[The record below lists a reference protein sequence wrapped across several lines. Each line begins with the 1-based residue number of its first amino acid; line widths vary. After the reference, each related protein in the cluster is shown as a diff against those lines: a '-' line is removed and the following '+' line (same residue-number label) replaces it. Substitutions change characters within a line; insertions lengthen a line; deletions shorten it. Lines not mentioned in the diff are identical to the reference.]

1 MLERR
6 RRLRRALSGGAVLGA
21 TAAAWLAVC
30 EIAYVAVVSREAF
43 ASGGDVVRFAGFG
56 AGLLLLAGVA
66 LGVLL
71 GLVHAALGALAD
83 RLALRRSTA
92 PIWAARLYTI
102 AATPALAWLAALTFQ
117 GRRARTLPHKD
128 LIAVALGVAAIGC
141 FYIAAR
147 IIGSVKDRIGRGAT
161 SKAAS
166 ALIGVAMLG
175 AAAALYVAD
184 QRILPRLYAF
194 MHVAFAAGAFAC
206 AQLGLG
212 ALYLALRKGRHG
224 LARLADPQAALLVTV
239 GAAALGLYAIGP
251 LCKSEALRFVA
262 FDRAALVGKTLGAAG
277 SMHLLPARAHATTAA
292 VDAPAMVAAAGPKLP
307 GADVFL
313 ISIDALRADHVGS
326 YGYSRATTPNI
337 DALAKD
343 AVVFERAYSQVP
355 HTSFSL
361 ATLLTGKYVY
371 SLAALGDAARH
382 ETLAEILRRYRYKT
396 AAFYPPSVFFIDEKK
411 FTTYQ
416 ESHFGFEYVKFEYL
430 DADKRVD
437 QIVNFLETEKPAR
450 TFVWVHFFEPHE
462 PYDVHPGISFGGAA
476 IDRYDGEIAYVDRA
490 VGRLIDYIHKNR
502 PGAIIAITADHGE
515 EFGEHGGRYHGTSL
529 YDEQVHVPMIVAAP
543 SVTPRHVTRP
553 VEVVDLPVT
562 LLALIDVTPSARMRG
577 TDLGPWML
585 AQPVA
590 ESLLPPAFA
599 EIETK
604 KMVAEDSTKLVCD
617 TARDFC
623 ELYDLAHDAG
633 ERHNLIGP
641 RAADAQALHARLDAW
656 LASHSRLEHE
666 TDFSGLSASAR
677 RALERGRLG
686 DAGAIPELAELLKSP
701 DPKVRTEA
709 AHLLARL
716 PPDPR
721 VKEAL
726 LNATH
731 DAAAGQWAAVA
742 FDRFCDQK
750 TAVLDGD
757 HNSEWTALLALAG
770 AKCGNPN
777 VELLKTGLLT
787 EDVGLRKQLFLALG
801 ESHNPKAVDV
811 LLANIG
817 TVLERA
823 EVVEA
828 LGKTGSAAATPEL
841 SRVLREDPYVH
852 VRAQAAHA
860 LARVQGRRA
869 VPTLRAALAHEKEEP
884 VRAALLAELDR
895 LKSS

>member
-1 MLERR
+1 
-6 RRLRRALSGGAVLGA
+6 VLGA
-21 TAAAWLAVC
+21 AAAAWLALC
-30 EIAYVAVVSREAF
+30 EIAYVAMVSRDAF
-43 ASGGDVVRFAGFG
+43 ASGADVARFAGFG
-56 AGLLLLAGVA
+56 AGLLLLAGVV

-71 GLVHAALGALAD
+71 GFVHAALGALAD
-83 RLALRRSTA
+83 RLARRRSTA
-92 PIWAARLYTI
+92 PIWSARLYTI

-128 LIAVALGVAAIGC
+128 LIAVAIGVVAIGC

-147 IIGSVKDRIGRGAT
+147 IIVRVKDRIGRNAT
-161 SKAAS
+161 SRPVS
-166 ALIGVAMLG
+166 VLIGVAMLCV
-175 AAAALYVAD
+175 AFALYVAD
-184 QRILPRLYAF
+184 QRILPRLYPF
-194 MHVAFAAGAFAC
+194 MHAAFAAGAFIA

-212 ALYLALRKGRHG
+212 AMYLAMRKGRHG
-224 LARLADPQAALLVTV
+224 LARLADPQAALLVAV
-239 GAAALGLYAIGP
+239 GSVAVGLYAIGP

-262 FDRAALVGKTLGAAG
+262 FDRAALVGKTLAAAG
-277 SMHLLPARAHATTAA
+277 RMHLLPVRAHTTAA
-292 VDAPAMVAAAGPKLP
+292 PTVDSPAMVAAAGPKLP

-326 YGYSRATTPNI
+326 HGYSRATTPNI
-337 DALAKD
+337 DALAKN

-416 ESHFGFEYVKFEYL
+416 ESNFGFEYVKFEYL

-437 QIVNFLETEKPAR
+437 QIVTFLETEKPAR

-462 PYDVHPGISFGGAA
+462 PYDVHPGISFGSSA
-476 IDRYDGEIAYVDRA
+476 IDRYDGEVAYVDRA

-543 SVTPRHVTRP
+543 NVTPRHVSRP

-585 AQPVA
+585 SQPVS

-604 KMVAEDSTKLVCD
+604 KMVAENSTKLVCD
-617 TARDFC
+617 TSRDFC
-623 ELYDLAHDAG
+623 ELYDLAADPG
-633 ERHNLIGP
+633 ERHNLIGS
-641 RAADAQALHARLDAW
+641 RTADAQALHARLDGW

-666 TDFSGLSASAR
+666 TDFSGLSANAR

-726 LNATH
+726 LKATKD
-731 DAAAGQWAAVA
+731 DAAGDWARVA
-742 FDRFCDQK
+742 YERFCDPK
-750 TAVLDGD
+750 NVAALLDGPD
-757 HNSEWTALLALAG
+757 HGAEWKAIRALAS
-770 AKCGNPN
+770 AKCGSSNLPLI
-777 VELLKTGLLT
+777 EQGLRV
-787 EDVGLRKQLFLALG
+787 EDVALRKQLFLALG
-801 ESHNPKAVDV
+801 DTRDPKAVEL

-860 LARVQGRRA
+860 LARVEGRRA
-869 VPTLRAALAHEKEEP
+869 LPTLRAALAKEKEEP